1 MEVKMSW
8 EKNVRETEP
17 YVAGEQPKGGGVI
30 KLNTN
35 ECPYPPA
42 PGVQAVLE
50 QMKENYRDLRLYP
63 DMDAQKL
70 VDALAEYYHVRP
82 SQIFVGVGSDDV
94 LAMSFLTFFNGGQP
108 VLFPDISYSFY
119 DVWAEVFRIPY
130 RRCPLD
136 ENFRIR
142 KEDYL
147 QPNGGI
153 VIPNPNAPTGV
164 EEKIETLEEIV
175 SANRACVVIID
186 EAYVDFGAE
195 SILPLVEKYDNLMV
209 VQTFSKSRAMAGVRM
224 GFAIAGE
231 KMIGYLK
238 NVKFSFNSYTMNL
251 PAIEMGTASV
261 LDDAYF
267 RETTAK
273 IIRTRE
279 WTKKEFARLG
289 FLFTD
294 SKSNFL
300 FATHPKVSAKE
311 LFAALKEN
319 NIYVRHWK
327 KPRIENYLR
336 ITIGTDEEMGR
347 LVSFIEKFLEND

>member
-1 MEVKMSW
+1 MEVKMNW

-108 VLFPDISYSFY
+108 VLFPDITYSFY

-209 VQTFSKSRAMAGVRM
+209 VQTFSKSRAMAGVRI

-231 KMIGYLK
+231 KLIGYLK

-300 FATHPKVSAKE
+300 FATHPKVSAEE

-336 ITIGTDEEMGR
+336 ITVGTQEEMGR
-347 LVSFIEKFLEND
+347 LVSFIEQFLEND

>member
-108 VLFPDISYSFY
+108 VLFPDITYSFY

-175 SANRACVVIID
+175 SANRACVVITD

-209 VQTFSKSRAMAGVRM
+209 VQTFSKSRAMAGVRI

-231 KMIGYLK
+231 KLIGYLK

-300 FATHPKVSAKE
+300 FATHPKVSAEE

-336 ITIGTDEEMGR
+336 ITVGTQEEMGR
-347 LVSFIEKFLEND
+347 LVSFIEQFLEND

>member
-108 VLFPDISYSFY
+108 VLFPDITYSFY

-153 VIPNPNAPTGV
+153 VLPNPNAPTGV

-175 SANRACVVIID
+175 SANPASVVIID

-209 VQTFSKSRAMAGVRM
+209 VQTFSKSRAMAGVRI

-231 KMIGYLK
+231 KLIGYLK

>member
-50 QMKENYRDLRLYP
+50 QMKGSYRELRLYP

-108 VLFPDISYSFY
+108 VLFQDITYSFY

-153 VIPNPNAPTGV
+153 VLPNPNAPTGV

-209 VQTFSKSRAMAGVRM
+209 VQTFSKSRAMAGVRI

-231 KMIGYLK
+231 KLIGYLK

-273 IIRTRE
+273 IIRTRD

-300 FATHPKVSAKE
+300 FATHPKVSAEE

-336 ITIGTDEEMGR
+336 ITVGTQEEMGR
-347 LVSFIEKFLEND
+347 LVSFIEQFLENY

>member
-50 QMKENYRDLRLYP
+50 QMKGSYRELRLYP

-94 LAMSFLTFFNGGQP
+94 LAMSFMTFFNGGQP
-108 VLFPDISYSFY
+108 VLFPDITYSFY

-153 VIPNPNAPTGV
+153 VLPNPNAPTGV

-175 SANRACVVIID
+175 SANPASVVIID

-209 VQTFSKSRAMAGVRM
+209 VQTFSKSRAMAGVRI

-231 KMIGYLK
+231 KLIDRK
-238 NVKFSFNSYTMNL
+238 
-251 PAIEMGTASV
+251 SV
-261 LDDAYF
+261 
-267 RETTAK
+267 
-273 IIRTRE
+273 
-279 WTKKEFARLG
+279 
-289 FLFTD
+289 
-294 SKSNFL
+294 
-300 FATHPKVSAKE
+300 V
-311 LFAALKEN
+311 
-319 NIYVRHWK
+319 
-327 KPRIENYLR
+327 
-336 ITIGTDEEMGR
+336 
-347 LVSFIEKFLEND
+347 

>member
-50 QMKENYRDLRLYP
+50 QMKGSYRELRLYP

-94 LAMSFLTFFNGGQP
+94 LAMSFMTFFNGGQP
-108 VLFPDISYSFY
+108 VLFPDITYSFY

-153 VIPNPNAPTGV
+153 VLPNPNAPTGV

-175 SANRACVVIID
+175 SANPASVVIID

-209 VQTFSKSRAMAGVRM
+209 VQTFSKSRAMAGVRI
-224 GFAIAGE
+224 GFAVAGE
-231 KMIGYLK
+231 KLIGYLK

-300 FATHPKVSAKE
+300 FATHPKVSAEE
-311 LFAALKEN
+311 LFVALKEN

-336 ITIGTDEEMGR
+336 ITVGTQEEMGR
-347 LVSFIEKFLEND
+347 LVSFIEQFLEND

>member
-108 VLFPDISYSFY
+108 VLFPDITYSFY

-209 VQTFSKSRAMAGVRM
+209 VQTFSKSRAMAGVRI

-231 KMIGYLK
+231 KLIGYLK

-300 FATHPKVSAKE
+300 FATHPKVSAEE

-336 ITIGTDEEMGR
+336 ITVSTQEEMGR
-347 LVSFIEKFLEND
+347 LVSFIEQFLEND

>member
-108 VLFPDISYSFY
+108 VLFPDITYSFY

-153 VIPNPNAPTGV
+153 VLPNPNAPTGV

-209 VQTFSKSRAMAGVRM
+209 VQTFSKSRAMAGVRI

-231 KMIGYLK
+231 KLIGYLK

>member
-108 VLFPDISYSFY
+108 VLFPDITYSFY

-209 VQTFSKSRAMAGVRM
+209 VQTFSKSRAMAGVRI